1 MNKYNI
7 YFYNKY
13 KKTNLKTDEILQTK
27 ISILNTFITNDL
39 K

>member
-1 MNKYNI
+1 MNKYNS

-13 KKTNLKTDEILQTK
+13 KKTNLKTDEILQIK